1 MLNYFRKQADSGL
14 KLLGLI
20 AIIVV
25 AAYLVFRFVDMKIIE
40 KRTLEENN
48 IIFDKLRSTAK
59 LVVWEQDFKL
69 MNITSSEKKY
79 FGSDMLKFTEKVS
92 TTAKGRIGFHID
104 LGDTINTSITITSE
118 AIEVH
123 APLRLTYVSIDNSS
137 IEQIKESSYDPSV
150 EIDKEAIVKRLNE
163 MALREY
169 LKPALEKAKKQS
181 LEKQERSLTA
191 LTGKPVKI
199 IITDM
204 PTLESSMNWLNRNN

>member
-20 AIIVV
+20 AIIVL

-69 MNITSSEKKY
+69 MNITSTEKKY

-104 LGDTINTSITITSE
+104 LGDTINTSITITSK

>member
-14 KLLGLI
+14 KLVGLI
-20 AIIVV
+20 AIIVL

-69 MNITSSEKKY
+69 MNITSTEKKY

-104 LGDTINTSITITSE
+104 LGDTINTSITITAK

-123 APLRLTYVSIDNSS
+123 APLRLTYVTIDNSS

>member
-1 MLNYFRKQADSGL
+1 MLHYFRKQADSGL
-14 KLLGLI
+14 KLVGLI
-20 AIIVV
+20 AIIVI

-40 KRTLEENN
+40 RRTLEENN

-104 LGDTINTSITITSE
+104 LGDTINTSITIT
-118 AIEVH
+118 AKTIEVH

-169 LKPALEKAKKQS
+169 LKPALEKAKRQS

-204 PTLESSMNWLNRNN
+204 PTLESSLNWLNRYN

>member
-69 MNITSSEKKY
+69 MNITSTEKKY

-104 LGDTINTSITITSE
+104 LGDTINTSITITSK

>member
-20 AIIVV
+20 AIIVL

-69 MNITSSEKKY
+69 MNITSTEKKY

-104 LGDTINTSITITSE
+104 LGDTINTSITITAK

-169 LKPALEKAKKQS
+169 LKPALEKAKRQS

>member
-1 MLNYFRKQADSGL
+1 MLKYFRKQADSGL
-14 KLLGLI
+14 KLVGLI
-20 AIIVV
+20 AIIVL
-25 AAYLVFRFVDMKIIE
+25 AAYLVFRFVDMKITE

-69 MNITSSEKKY
+69 MNITSTEKKY

-104 LGDTINTSITITSE
+104 LGDTINTSITITAQ

-169 LKPALEKAKKQS
+169 LKPALEKAKRQS

-204 PTLESSMNWLNRNN
+204 PTLEGSLNWLNRYN

>member
-69 MNITSSEKKY
+69 MNIT
-79 FGSDMLKFTEKVS
+79 
-92 TTAKGRIGFHID
+92 
-104 LGDTINTSITITSE
+104 
-118 AIEVH
+118 
-123 APLRLTYVSIDNSS
+123 
-137 IEQIKESSYDPSV
+137 
-150 EIDKEAIVKRLNE
+150 
-163 MALREY
+163 
-169 LKPALEKAKKQS
+169 
-181 LEKQERSLTA
+181 
-191 LTGKPVKI
+191 
-199 IITDM
+199 
-204 PTLESSMNWLNRNN
+204 

>member
-14 KLLGLI
+14 KLVGLI
-20 AIIVV
+20 AIIVL

-69 MNITSSEKKY
+69 INITSTEKKY

-104 LGDTINTSITITSE
+104 LGDTINTSITITAK

-123 APLRLTYVSIDNSS
+123 APLRLTYVTIDNSS

>member
-1 MLNYFRKQADSGL
+1 MLQYFRKQADSGL
-14 KLLGLI
+14 KLVGLI
-20 AIIVV
+20 VIIVL

-69 MNITSSEKKY
+69 MNITSTEKKY

-104 LGDTINTSITITSE
+104 LGDTINTSITITAK

-123 APLRLTYVSIDNSS
+123 APLRLTYVTIDNSS

-150 EIDKEAIVKRLNE
+150 EIDKEAIIKRLNE